1 MYKIDI
7 GRGALRFTKYFLSY
21 NEALSYVRGL
31 GWSKRRIKPVH

>member
-7 GRGALRFTKYFLSY
+7 GPGFTKYFLSY
-21 NEALSYVRGL
+21 SEATCYARTL